1 MDSFYS
7 VLSIGL
13 VGLMLAGC
21 AERSPAQTDHLSVT
35 AMSYNLRFDNPDDG
49 ENRWDNRKEQAAALI
64 NFHRPGFLGT
74 QEGLLHQLEY
84 LDEELSGYEWI
95 GVGRDDGGEEG
106 EFSALFYDNEKF
118 ELVEGSEQ
126 TIWLSE
132 TPGEPSKAW
141 DAALPRILT
150 FGQFRD
156 RDSGREFWVFNTHF
170 DHVGDTARAESA
182 QLIVDTI
189 REQAAEDP
197 VILTGDFNV
206 TEEMEPYGILT
217 DSESPLRDTYHATE
231 APHLGPDFTYEGFE
245 VRNDQE
251 KRRIDYIFVNDA
263 IEVKNHAIITS
274 FRDGRY
280 PSDHL
285 PVMVRLGIE

>member
-21 AERSPAQTDHLSVT
+21 AERSPAQSDLSVT
-35 AMSYNLRFDNPDDG
+35 AMSYNLRYDNPDDG
-49 ENRWDNRKEQAAALI
+49 ENRWDNRKEQVAALI

-74 QEGLLHQLEY
+74 QEGLIHQLEY
-84 LDEELSGYEWI
+84 LDDELSGYERI

-106 EFSALFYDNEKF
+106 EFSALFYDHEKF
-118 ELVEGSEQ
+118 ELVKDSEQ

-156 RDSGREFWVFNTHF
+156 RNSGREFWVFNTHF

-217 DSESPLRDTYHATE
+217 GSESPLRDAYYATK

-245 VRNDQE
+245 ARSDQE

-263 IEVKNHAIITS
+263 VEVKNHAIMTS

-285 PVMVRLGIE
+285 PVMARLGIE